1 MNQRLCQRA
10 LLTTVLVVCALL
22 SQSGPVRA
30 QETNRAGLVV
40 VFGGDGVFTT
50 CVEFSEEELTGYDL
64 LERAGLRVVAENH
77 ILGKAICKI
86 EDVGCDFPGETC
98 FCECLGTPC
107 VYWSYW
113 YWADGDWVYSGK
125 GVSNRSVQNG
135 DVDAWVWGSDETS
148 PPPLSFESLCIPP
161 TLTPSA
167 TNTSVPATN
176 TPTPKP
182 PTATATQTPTETPI
196 PTETATHTSTP
207 SGPSAKRTPLPQAT
221 RTQTPTPTPTRTAT
235 ITRTPTPTPAPP
247 TPSHTPW
254 WAYPGATPTSTPL
267 YPAPTSTPWWAY
279 PDPTS
284 TPQYPAPT
292 QTPWS
297 YAEPTSTRTRT
308 RTPAPVQ
315 PTATQAP
322 TVAYPEAM
330 EKPPAE
336 RATPTVT
343 SASSVKPVT
352 GAGDAQPGPYPVP
365 VRAATGVPGAYPA
378 PASVIAKTE
387 AEEASV
393 SARDAGPAD
402 TPKPFPAVAQ
412 AYPGVDSSRA
422 NGTLTPESVKT
433 ATADKVTMLF
443 ATSPAQ
449 GGSAAPMTP
458 PRERQPLRSYGAFV
472 FIVVVLLLLIAYATL
487 VRRQRARGRR

>member
-10 LLTTVLVVCALL
+10 LLTTILVLCALF
-22 SQSGPVRA
+22 SQPGPVRA
-30 QETNRAGLVV
+30 QETSRAGLVV
-40 VFGGDGVFTT
+40 VFGGDDVLTT
-50 CVEFSEEELTGYDL
+50 CVEFSDEELTGYDL

-86 EDVGCDFPGETC
+86 DDVGCDFPGETC

-113 YWADGDWVYSGK
+113 YWADGDWMYSGK

-135 DVDAWVWGSDETS
+135 DVDAWVWGSDQTS

-221 RTQTPTPTPTRTAT
+221 RTQTSTPTPSRTAT
-235 ITRTPTPTPAPP
+235 MTRTPTLTPAPP

-267 YPAPTSTPWWAY
+267 YPAPTNTPWWAY

-284 TPQYPAPT
+284 TPLYPAPT

-297 YAEPTSTRTRT
+297 YAEPTNTRT
-308 RTPAPVQ
+308 RTPVQ
-315 PTATQAP
+315 PAATQAP
-322 TVAYPEAM
+322 TMANSDAAAEA
-330 EKPPAE
+330 PAE
-336 RATPTVT
+336 SPTSTVT
-343 SASSVKPVT
+343 SASSVNPA
-352 GAGDAQPGPYPVP
+352 AGPGDVQPGPYPVP
-365 VRAATGVPGAYPA
+365 IRAATGSQGAYPA
-378 PASVIAKTE
+378 PASAIAETE
-387 AEEASV
+387 AEVAAV
-393 SARDAGPAD
+393 SANGTAPRD
-402 TPKPFPAVAQ
+402 TPKPFPAVAE
-412 AYPGVDSSRA
+412 AYPGAKLSRA
-422 NGTLTPESVKT
+422 NGTLTPESAKT
-433 ATADKVTMLF
+433 ATADKIAMLF

-449 GGSAAPMTP
+449 GGSIAPATP
-458 PRERQPLRSYGAFV
+458 PRDRQPLRSYGAFAS
-472 FIVVVLLLLIAYATL
+472 IVVFLLLVIAYATL
-487 VRRQRARGRR
+487 VKRQRTRGRR